1 MAERDD
7 ERDSDL
13 PESIRTRLEAMVP
26 DLVKKTF
33 AAGMGAL
40 FSTEEGIRKIAKDI
54 NIPDVAGY
62 LATTADTTK
71 DRVLEIIARE
81 VREFLASVNLGEE
94 VAKMLTALSFEI
106 KTEIRFIPNSE
117 RYSGVEPDVKAA
129 VRLKRSDR
137 GKRKP
142 TASEPE
148 EAAVE
153 EPAPAADA
161 PEPEPGMLRRFWRR
175 GTGDTTD
182 ETDGDDE

>member
-1 MAERDD
+1 
-7 ERDSDL
+7 
-13 PESIRTRLEAMVP
+13 
-26 DLVKKTF
+26 
-33 AAGMGAL
+33 
-40 FSTEEGIRKIAKDI
+40 
-54 NIPDVAGY
+54 
-62 LATTADTTK
+62 
-71 DRVLEIIARE
+71 
-81 VREFLASVNLGEE
+81 
-94 VAKMLTALSFEI
+94 MLTALSFEI